1 MEQNGQELYT
11 ALMADA
17 QHENLLAL
25 ALQAGKDR
33 NYQKASTLLLRI
45 VSETDNVP
53 EAYLYLG
60 RSYHALGNLDLAIQF
75 LNYFTEIKPDIGAGH
90 FFLGRAYLARRL
102 PVRAVFELEAATRID
117 PDNSHAHTLLGLAYL
132 HKRETS
138 FAALSLGR
146 AVELD
151 VENTELYSTYI
162 HTLLVDAVKVYRSG
176 DLDLARQMFV
186 FLLDAG
192 YEGPL
197 PQLYLA
203 ALEKR
208 SDNFGEAL
216 RWYDRAI
223 FSNPDDPLLHLQ
235 RARVLYQLGK
245 TEEAVEV
252 FEALGF
258 HLPEDDSGADAEEID
273 RFMASEAYQKGH
285 LRKAVLYAKRVIK
298 RSGPDFEMHLLLGE
312 AFRNLGSYTKAQN
325 HFARASEMERRRIEP
340 LYGTAMVLWHT
351 DRWEEMTTFLDRIDK
366 IDPGNAIAAYYR
378 ALCLRALKAPS
389 NEVIPELQ
397 NALRKNEPDK
407 YLATALGAEYLNDSR
422 PDQAE
427 KWFKKALQFS
437 KYHQDAL
444 QGLIDTYEALQE
456 DEKSEKS
463 YKTYIE
469 KFPGDLQ
476 ARNGFIHLLL
486 DLEKFE
492 AAAEQIQA
500 AISLS
505 EDDGDLRRLLAYCNR
520 QTGQFREA
528 AVIYRNLLKD
538 DPDNE
543 GYLRALCYC
552 LDSSGNRKK
561 SVELLQSAFSYLT
574 PSIDL
579 RLIYGVLLYR
589 ENRLDDALAQFR
601 DVLGKSANDWRAY
614 KNMAMI
620 YRRRGLT
627 DFAEK
632 YLSRAEEYKPASNS
646 KS

>member
-1 MEQNGQELYT
+1 MEQKTQKLYNT
-11 ALMADA
+11 AMSDA
-17 QHENLLAL
+17 QHDNLLAL

-33 NYQKASTLLLRI
+33 NYQKASNLLLRI
-45 VSETDNVP
+45 VCETDDLP

-75 LNYFTEIKPDIGAGH
+75 LKYFTEVKPDIGAGH

-102 PVRAVFELEAATRID
+102 FLRAVFELEAATRID
-117 PDNSHAHTLLGLAYL
+117 PDNSQAHTLLGLAYL
-132 HKRETS
+132 HKREIS
-138 FAALSLGR
+138 LAARSLGR

-151 VENTELYSTYI
+151 EENPELYGAYL

-186 FLLDAG
+186 FLFDAG
-192 YEGPL
+192 YDGPL

-203 ALEKR
+203 ALEKQGG
-208 SDNFGEAL
+208 NYGQAL

-245 TEEAVEV
+245 TEEAVEI
-252 FEALGF
+252 FEAFGF
-258 HLPEDDSGADAEEID
+258 SLQEDESGADAEEID
-273 RFMASEAYQKGH
+273 RFMASEAYRKGH
-285 LRKAVLYAKRVIK
+285 LRKAVIYAKRVIK
-298 RSGPDFEMHLLLGE
+298 RSGRDYEMHLLLGE
-312 AFRNLGSYTKAQN
+312 AFRKLGSYAKARN
-325 HFARASEMERRRIEP
+325 HFTRASEMERKRIEP
-340 LYGTAMVLWHT
+340 LYGIAMVLWHT
-351 DRWEEMTTFLDRIDK
+351 DSWEEMTGFLDRIDK

-378 ALCLRALKAPS
+378 ALCLQALRASS

-397 NALRKNEPDK
+397 NALRKNDPDK
-407 YLATALGAEYLNDSR
+407 YLTTALGAEYLKDSR

-437 KYHQDAL
+437 AFHQDAL
-444 QGLIDTYEALQE
+444 QGLIETYEALNE
-456 DEKSEKS
+456 DEKSVESYEK
-463 YKTYIE
+463 YIE

-486 DLEKFE
+486 NLEKYE
-492 AAAEQIQA
+492 DAAEQIQA
-500 AISLS
+500 AVSLT
-505 EDDGDLRRLLAYCNR
+505 EDDRDLRRLLAYCNR
-520 QTGQFREA
+520 RTGQYREA

-543 GYLRALCYC
+543 GYLRALCFC

-561 SVELLQSAFSYLT
+561 SVELLQKAFSYLT

-579 RLIYGVLLYR
+579 RLIFGVLLYR

-601 DVLGKSANDWRAY
+601 EVLGKSANDWRAY
-614 KNMAMI
+614 KNIAMI
-620 YRRRGLT
+620 YRRRGLN

-632 YLSRAEEYKPASNS
+632 YLSRAEEYKPS
-646 KS
+646 